1 MESDF
6 RASNFPR
13 GASEDTQNPPS
24 LYPLLTWTDPSVTR
38 NGSDV
43 DAGRSSL
50 TGNGQG
56 PSVVDGQGPKDSQG
70 LKDSPNGRPLLHLDG
85 KPQYHSVAEEECEE
99 GKEEEEEEV
108 GEERQTWDKKLDF
121 LLAII
126 GFAIDLG
133 NVWRFPYICYKNGG
147 GQLCRGVFLC
157 FPFLSPALRICM
169 TSLAPPAPPP
179 PLPVCLRCIVWH
191 PACSHILCIL
201 IWNTSLKLYVF
212 GFLRHVLRPFLG
224 GSWSGRTNSQA
235 GNGNDVLPG
244 TDTVGTSRLHSSVGR
259 FICPHTQAIKILYS
273 DSGTEPRS
281 QAGLTNKD
289 DEKRVSS
296 AFFIWFFSQYLFSRS
311 ALLVLEFGLLVVA
324 LSVNRR
330 KSLVQLILNSV
341 ALVPSVIF
349 CPQMPQI
356 FLSLPFVP
364 SRLKYCNFVLSG
376 YPQYRLN

>member
-13 GASEDTQNPPS
+13 GTSEDTQNPPS
-24 LYPLLTWTDPSVTR
+24 LYPLLTRTDPSVTG

-43 DAGRSSL
+43 DAGRSSVS
-50 TGNGQG
+50 GNDQD

-99 GKEEEEEEV
+99 GKEEEEEEE

-169 TSLAPPAPPP
+169 MSLAPPFPSSPFTYAASYDT
-179 PLPVCLRCIVWH
+179 LHEFSHFVH
-191 PACSHILCIL
+191 PHMEHKSKTVRFWLSK
-201 IWNTSLKLYVF
+201 TRF
-212 GFLRHVLRPFLG
+212 ETFLG
-224 GSWSGRTNSQA
+224 RELKRQ
-235 GNGNDVLPG
+235 
-244 TDTVGTSRLHSSVGR
+244 
-259 FICPHTQAIKILYS
+259 
-273 DSGTEPRS
+273 
-281 QAGLTNKD
+281 NK
-289 DEKRVSS
+289 
-296 AFFIWFFSQYLFSRS
+296 F
-311 ALLVLEFGLLVVA
+311 
-324 LSVNRR
+324 
-330 KSLVQLILNSV
+330 
-341 ALVPSVIF
+341 
-349 CPQMPQI
+349 
-356 FLSLPFVP
+356 P
-364 SRLKYCNFVLSG
+364 SREWE
-376 YPQYRLN
+376 